1 VILPKIVPADA
12 AVRNYKPKTHCG
24 PGAEII
30 NTGTVR
36 VGRTD
41 RSRTGVYHFRPFG
54 RPLIE
59 AYFGGSLAAELEA
72 AGEAAFADFAI
83 TELVRL
89 LGSSFARRVKPLA
102 LHRWGRDPFARGSYS
117 HALPGRA
124 DCRGM
129 LAAPVNDRLFFAGE
143 ACSQQYY
150 STAHGAFLTGEVAAE
165 QVIAA
170 RGEQTLAVKS
180 SYRRGT

>member
-1 VILPKIVPADA
+1 L
-12 AVRNYKPKTHCG
+12 AV
-24 PGAEII
+24 
-30 NTGTVR
+30 
-36 VGRTD
+36 
-41 RSRTGVYHFRPFG
+41 
-54 RPLIE
+54 
-59 AYFGGSLAAELEA
+59 ELEA
-72 AGEAAFADFAI
+72 AGEGAFADFAI
-83 TELVRL
+83 TELVGL

-102 LHRWGRDPFARGSYS
+102 LHRWGSDPFARGSYS

-129 LAAPVNDRLFFAGE
+129 LAAPVNNRLFFAGE

-150 STAHGAFLTGEVAAE
+150 STAHGAFLTGVAAAE

-170 RGEQTLAVKS
+170 RAEQTLAAKS